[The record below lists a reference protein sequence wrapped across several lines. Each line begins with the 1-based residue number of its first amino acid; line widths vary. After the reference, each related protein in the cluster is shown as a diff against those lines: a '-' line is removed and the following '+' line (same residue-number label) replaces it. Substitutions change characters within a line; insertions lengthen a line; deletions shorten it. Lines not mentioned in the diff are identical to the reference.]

1 MQKNTFSKLGVNSDI
16 VRALSKCGIT
26 EPTDIQEQAIPI
38 IKSGKDIIGK
48 SKTGSGK
55 TAAFG
60 IPLLDSLKHSSNVQA
75 LVLAPTRELAV
86 QISGELEK
94 FGKYTDLKFAT
105 VYGGVSM
112 FHQIRDIKKA
122 DIVIG
127 TPGRVLDHL
136 NRKTLKLSELTH
148 FVLDEADRMVDMGF
162 IKDIEKILRYTKRKK
177 QMILFGATISH
188 EVELIKRKYMNNPF
202 VAESEIHVAEEY
214 LEQYYYNVQKQKKFS
229 LLVHLL
235 NVEQANQVIV
245 FCSSIRTVELIAKN
259 LKAQK
264 IKSGMLHG
272 KMNQNKRM
280 RAIKEF
286 NNGNYNILVA
296 SPVAARGLD
305 IKNISH
311 IFNYDLSKDPQEYVH
326 RVGRTARAGESGKA
340 FTLLSSKDHPVFRQ
354 ILQDYD
360 LNIQEVVIES
370 FPRVDFDV
378 SKSRQRNNGFRGQR
392 SRSRG
397 PRRTNARS
405 NNSRSPRRFGN
416 SHSRSN
422 DSKPSEGRSR
432 GPRRFGNNHSR
443 SNYSKPAEGR
453 SRGPGRFGNRRSRRP
468 GSSNHV
474 ERAISRHKA

>member
-1 MQKNTFSKLGVNSDI
+1 MQKTTFKELGVNSDI

-60 IPLLDSLKHSSNVQA
+60 IPLLDSINHAPHVQA

-86 QISGELEK
+86 QISRELEK
-94 FGKYTDLKFAT
+94 FGKYTGLKFAT

-112 FHQIRDIKKA
+112 FHQVRDIKKA

-136 NRKTLKLSELTH
+136 NRKTLNLSKISH
-148 FVLDEADRMVDMGF
+148 FVLDEADQMVDMGF
-162 IKDIEKILRYTKRKK
+162 VKDIEKILKFTKRNK

-188 EVELIKRKYMNNPF
+188 EVELIRRKYMNKPQ
-202 VAESEIHVAEEY
+202 VAESEVHVTEEY

-235 NVEQANQVIV
+235 NVEKANQIIV

-264 IKSGMLHG
+264 IKSGMIHG

-286 NNGNYNILVA
+286 NNGNQNILVA

-305 IKNISH
+305 IKNVSH

-360 LNIQEVVIES
+360 LNIQEVIIES
-370 FPRVDFDV
+370 FPRVDFDI
-378 SKSRQRNNGFRGQR
+378 SASRQRNNRFKGQR
-392 SRSRG
+392 SRSRS
-397 PRRTNARS
+397 PRRTSARS

-416 SHSRSN
+416 NHSQSN

-432 GPRRFGNNHSR
+432 GFRNRRPR
-443 SNYSKPAEGR
+443 SNDSKPAEGQ
-453 SRGPGRFGNRRSRRP
+453 SRRPGRFGNRRSRRP
-468 GSSNHV
+468 GSSNRV
-474 ERAISRHKA
+474 ERAISRHKS

>member
-1 MQKNTFSKLGVNSDI
+1 MQKNTFSELGVNSDI
-16 VRALSKCGIT
+16 VRALSKFGIT

-75 LVLAPTRELAV
+75 LILAPTRELAV

-112 FHQIRDIKKA
+112 FHQVRDIKKA

-148 FVLDEADRMVDMGF
+148 FVLDEADQMVDMGF
-162 IKDIEKILRYTKRKK
+162 IKDIEKILRYTKKKK

-188 EVELIKRKYMNNPF
+188 EVELIRRKYMNKPF
-202 VAESEIHVAEEY
+202 VAESEVHVTEEY

-235 NVEQANQVIV
+235 NVEKANQIIV

-264 IKSGMLHG
+264 IKSGMIHG

-286 NNGNYNILVA
+286 NNGNQNILVA

-305 IKNISH
+305 IKNVSH

-360 LNIQEVVIES
+360 LNIQEVIIES
-370 FPRVDFDV
+370 FPRVDFDI
-378 SKSRQRNNGFRGQR
+378 SASRQRNNRFKGQR

-397 PRRTNARS
+397 PRRTSARG
-405 NNSRSPRRFGN
+405 PRRFGN
-416 SHSRSN
+416 RRPRSN
-422 DSKPSEGRSR
+422 DSKPS
-432 GPRRFGNNHSR
+432 
-443 SNYSKPAEGR
+443 EGR

-468 GSSNHV
+468 GSSNRV
-474 ERAISRHKA
+474 ERAISRHKS

>member
-1 MQKNTFSKLGVNSDI
+1 MQKNTFSELGVNSDI
-16 VRALSKCGIT
+16 VRALSKFGIT

-75 LVLAPTRELAV
+75 LILAPTRELAV

-112 FHQIRDIKKA
+112 FHQVRDIKKA

-148 FVLDEADRMVDMGF
+148 FVLDEADQMVDMGF
-162 IKDIEKILRYTKRKK
+162 IKDIEKILRYTKKKK

-188 EVELIKRKYMNNPF
+188 EVELIRRKYMNKPF
-202 VAESEIHVAEEY
+202 VAESEVHVTEEY

-235 NVEQANQVIV
+235 NVEKVNQIIV

-264 IKSGMLHG
+264 IKSGMIHG

-286 NNGNYNILVA
+286 NNGNQNILVA

-305 IKNISH
+305 IKNVSH

-360 LNIQEVVIES
+360 LNIQEVIIES
-370 FPRVDFDV
+370 FPRVDFDI
-378 SKSRQRNNGFRGQR
+378 SASRQRNNRFKGQR

-397 PRRTNARS
+397 PRRTSARG
-405 NNSRSPRRFGN
+405 PRRFGN
-416 SHSRSN
+416 RRPRSN
-422 DSKPSEGRSR
+422 DSKPS
-432 GPRRFGNNHSR
+432 
-443 SNYSKPAEGR
+443 EGR

-468 GSSNHV
+468 GSSNRV
-474 ERAISRHKA
+474 ERAISRHKS